1 MDADSLYFPLIKR
14 LGRNARPGERG
25 LLDENEATALW
36 QAMLDQ
42 RFSPSQEAAL
52 LMGLRVHSESA
63 AMLAA
68 FARETLSRC
77 ARVAAPPRP
86 ATVVLHC
93 LGTARRQPI
102 LAPLLALHLAEVDVP
117 VLLITFDAQR
127 GANTTAVLTA
137 LACVAA
143 RDPAD
148 AARQLAHRRFAWI
161 TVDTLCPVLAR
172 VLSRRIELG
181 FRNTAHSLIKLL
193 APVDGSA
200 LVVANYTHPPY
211 RESFAEAVSLMKLSA
226 LLVRG
231 TEGDPV
237 AWEAATHR
245 SEAWIDGCAVDLPA
259 IAIPAGEARAIAP
272 LPDPLDAAATAH
284 FIERAIKREA
294 RIPAAIERQASV
306 LAALAQS
313 RLA

>member
-1 MDADSLYFPLIKR
+1 MDADSLYFPLVKR

-25 LLDENEATALW
+25 VLDENEATALW
-36 QAMLDQ
+36 QALLDQ
-42 RFSPSQEAAL
+42 SFSPPQEAAL

-77 ARVAAPPRP
+77 ARIAAARGP

-102 LAPLLALHLAEVDVP
+102 LAPLLALRLAELDVP

-143 RDPAD
+143 RDHTD

-172 VLSRRIELG
+172 VLARRVELG

-193 APVDGSA
+193 APVDGRA
-200 LVVANYTHPPY
+200 LVVANYTHPQY
-211 RESFAEAVSLMKLSA
+211 RESFAEAVGLMKLSA
-226 LLVRG
+226 MLVRG

-237 AWEAATHR
+237 AWEAATYR
-245 SEAWIDGCAVDLPA
+245 SEAWIEGRAIDLPA
-259 IAIPAGEARAIAP
+259 VDISAGESRAVAP
-272 LPDPLDAAATAH
+272 LPDPLDVAATAR
-284 FIERAIKREA
+284 FCERAIKGDA
-294 RIPAAIERQASV
+294 QIPAAIERQASV
-306 LAALAQS
+306 LAALA
-313 RLA
+313 RA